1 MEASRRQALR
11 SAARRVAAPSN
22 RFVLVCIP
30 RAVANDN
37 GSAGSTKPVRV
48 LIVDDDWLTAFHLQG
63 LLGRLGYAVVA
74 VAADARTAVDAA
86 ERERPD
92 LVLMDIRLRY
102 SDGIQAAEEIATRFG
117 IRPVYVSAHNDP
129 ATQRRAQASRP
140 LGWIVKP
147 ATDDEVAA
155 ALQQA
160 ILRLRNP

>member
-1 MEASRRQALR
+1 MNASHRQALR

-22 RFVLVCIP
+22 SFVLVCVP

-37 GSAGSTKPVRV
+37 GNAGSTKPVRV
-48 LIVDDDWLTAFHLQG
+48 LIVDDDWLTAFHLEG

-74 VAADARTAVDAA
+74 IAADARSAIEAA
-86 ERERPD
+86 DRERPD

-102 SDGIQAAEEIATRFG
+102 SDGIQAAKEISTRFG
-117 IRPVYVSAHNDP
+117 IRPVYLTAHNDP
-129 ATQRRAQASRP
+129 ATQQRAQASRP
-140 LGWIVKP
+140 LGWLVKP

-160 ILRLRNP
+160 VLRLRNP